1 MRLRYLLLFATG
13 VILVLGAVTAYALTR
28 PHRYGGSLI
37 DPPVQAPN
45 IELSEAGGGNFRL
58 ADQSGNAVLLFFGY
72 TSCPDVCPVTLADF
86 KAIKAR
92 LGTRAER
99 VKFVFITVDP
109 ERDTP
114 ERVRSYLSNF
124 DAEFIGLTGS
134 REELEPVW
142 KAYGVY
148 QEQIDSGSSAGYLVD
163 HSSRV
168 YAIDPRGNLRVTYL
182 FGTDREAIA
191 DDLLFILEDQG

>member
-1 MRLRYLLLFATG
+1 MRLRYLLLFSIG
-13 VILVLGAVTAYALTR
+13 VMLVVGGMAAFALTR
-28 PHRYGGSLI
+28 PHRFGGSLI
-37 DPPVQAPN
+37 DPPVAAPK
-45 IELSEAGGGNFRL
+45 IELLEAGGGRFRL
-58 ADQSGNAVLLFFGY
+58 EDQSGMAVILFFGY
-72 TSCPDVCPVTLADF
+72 TSCPDVCPATLADF
-86 KAIKAR
+86 RTIKTR
-92 LGTRAER
+92 LGTWADR

-134 REELEPVW
+134 RGELEPVW

-163 HSSRV
+163 HSSRI

-191 DDLLFILEDQG
+191 NDILFLLEDQR